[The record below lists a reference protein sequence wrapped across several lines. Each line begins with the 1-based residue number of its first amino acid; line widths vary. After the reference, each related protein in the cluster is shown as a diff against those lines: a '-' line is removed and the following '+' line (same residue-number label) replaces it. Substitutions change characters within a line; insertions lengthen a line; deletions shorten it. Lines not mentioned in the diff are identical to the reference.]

1 MVVDLNGWDGR
12 RRLKDVEVGKWK
24 RGVEIEVVVEV
35 EVEVEGR
42 KVGAAVR
49 ERWRVEREVRV
60 RRRRREYNAIGS
72 EWREG
77 FRVLE
82 RVVEKEMG

>member
-24 RGVEIEVVVEV
+24 RGVEIEV
-35 EVEVEGR
+35 EGR
-42 KVGAAVR
+42 EVGAAVR

-72 EWREG
+72 E
-77 FRVLE
+77 
-82 RVVEKEMG
+82 

>member
-24 RGVEIEVVVEV
+24 RGVGIK
-35 EVEVEGR
+35 VEVEGR
-42 KVGAAVR
+42 EVGAAVR

-72 EWREG
+72 E
-77 FRVLE
+77 
-82 RVVEKEMG
+82 